1 MVPYLSERENAI
13 EDIHSICQ
21 RLFDRWCET
30 RNVAALSYL
39 MRCWPL
45 MDSEPRTLR
54 KLDET
59 LREFKRRHR
68 DAVDHEALR
77 MLGELSDSCAELFS
91 WSMIA

>member
-13 EDIHSICQ
+13 EDVHSICQ
-21 RLFDRWCET
+21 RLFDRWCEG
-30 RNVAALSYL
+30 RNAAALSYL

-59 LREFKRRHR
+59 LREYTRQHR
-68 DAVDHEALR
+68 STVDRETLQ
-77 MLGELSDSCAELFS
+77 MLGELADSCAELLHCPS
-91 WSMIA
+91 AA